1 MTMIDASKKADKF
14 LGSFYILRFE
24 NNCFLTDSPEGAW
37 RLKRNEWS
45 EETYRPLPAGE
56 LLQGTSVKPPEMW
69 PESALTTTSEGE
81 APSHAEWKALA

>member
-1 MTMIDASKKADKF
+1 MTQWHKEVSRQISKI
-14 LGSFYILRFE
+14 ILDPYLRISS
-24 NNCFLTDSPEGAW
+24 DSPEGAW

-69 PESALTTTSEGE
+69 PESALTNTSEGE
-81 APSHAEWKALA
+81 APSHAEWKELA